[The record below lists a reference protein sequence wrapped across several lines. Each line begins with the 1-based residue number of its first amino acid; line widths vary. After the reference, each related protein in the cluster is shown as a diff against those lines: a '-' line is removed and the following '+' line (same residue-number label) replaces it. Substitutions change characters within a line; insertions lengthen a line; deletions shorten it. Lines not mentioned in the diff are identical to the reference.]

1 MPSERTLSQRPPIIY
16 YLYEMSRVGKSIET
30 EILVVARAW
39 GGVDWE

>member
-1 MPSERTLSQRPPIIY
+1 MIPFIRN
-16 YLYEMSRVGKSIET
+16 EMSRVGKSIET

>member
-1 MPSERTLSQRPPIIY
+1 MPSERTLSQRPPII
-16 YLYEMSRVGKSIET
+16 VGKSIET